1 MSTRKELSEQNIP
14 YVKTMLK
21 TIRDCGGKEIRISFD
36 GSGDSG
42 SIEDTYIYAGDTR
55 LMLIFNVDYMTST
68 SQYSAEAHDW
78 ITTIEKKTMTVK
90 DALEQYCYDKL
101 QDTGIDWYNNDGGYG
116 ELVITLDP
124 VEINLEVNTRY
135 TETSTDSFDLT
146 EELGEEE

>member
-14 YVKTMLK
+14 YVKTMLRA
-21 TIRDCGGKEIRISFD
+21 IRDCGGKEIRISFD

-42 SIEDTYIYAGDTR
+42 SIEDTYIYVGDTR
-55 LMLIFNVDYMTST
+55 LAVEFNVDYMTST
-68 SQYSAEAHDW
+68 SQYNAEAQGW
-78 ITTIEKKTMTVK
+78 ITTIEKKTMPVK

-101 QDTGIDWYNNDGGYG
+101 EDTGIDWYNNDGGYG

-146 EELGEEE
+146 EELWEEE